1 MAKWEKLKLLLF
13 PPKCVLCG
21 KLLGKEETDLCH
33 TCRVEAPEFPRAKIS
48 FSFLAGWT
56 AVWYYSGYV
65 RTSLLR
71 YKFCNVRS
79 HAQCYGR
86 LLAMKLLTQGW
97 DRPDILTWIPI
108 SARRKSRRGFDQVEL
123 IGRVVARELELPLTP
138 ALKKIRHTPPQSRI
152 SGAAARRANVLGAYQ
167 AVNPEA
173 IRGKTIWL
181 LDDILTTGATASEA
195 ARTLLTAG
203 AKQVYCAVVAAAN
216 HENFKNSR

>member
-123 IGRVVARELELPLTP
+123 IGRVVARELPLTP